1 MLLLITLVILA
12 AILIVFT
19 IGGFFILLFGG
30 AGVLFSLLDVM
41 IGGFV
46 LWIPIHCIKKCKKKK
61 EVSK

>member
-1 MLLLITLVILA
+1 MLLLITLIILA
-12 AILIVFT
+12 VLVVAFI

-30 AGVLFSLLDVM
+30 AGVLVSLLDVL

-61 EVSK
+61 GGK